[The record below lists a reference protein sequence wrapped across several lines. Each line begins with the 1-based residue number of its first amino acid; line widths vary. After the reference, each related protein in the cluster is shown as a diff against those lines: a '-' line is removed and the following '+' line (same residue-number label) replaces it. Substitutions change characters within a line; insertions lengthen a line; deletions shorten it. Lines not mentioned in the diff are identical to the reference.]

1 MPTALTI
8 IIVALMAAVAL
19 STRRMANKAVRD
31 AHTRDTGK

>member
-19 STRRMANKAVRD
+19 STRRMANQAVRD
-31 AHTRDTGK
+31 ARTRDTGK